1 VFPQDGQQ
9 EQLLRS
15 YIRELGDAG
24 IFLAP
29 IATTIEPGQ
38 IFYLAERYHFD
49 YATRNPDQPYIRGV
63 SAPKAGK
70 LRQYFPHLLKSAD

>member
-1 VFPQDGQQ
+1 MA
-9 EQLLRS
+9 RS

-38 IFYLAERYHFD
+38 IFYPAEPYHFD
-49 YATRNPDQPYIRGV
+49 YAARNPDQPYIRGV
-63 SAPKAGK
+63 SAPKASK
-70 LRQYFPHLLKSAD
+70 VRQYFPELLKSPQ